1 MVVVGVCVCS
11 VLLFQA
17 ARVVSGSKWPPNAND
32 MRWAL
37 GDCGI
42 DTKRAVVLNCL
53 PLHDPARIGHLGVS
67 TPAAF
72 RM

>member
-1 MVVVGVCVCS
+1 MR
-11 VLLFQA
+11 VLRFQA
-17 ARVVSGSKWPPNAND
+17 ARVVSYSKWPPNANY

-42 DTKRAVVLNCL
+42 DMDHAVVVNCL
-53 PLHDPARIGHLGVS
+53 PLRDPARIGHLGVS
-67 TPAAF
+67 ALAAF